1 MKKLKKAPAF
11 KNEEEEFE
19 FWSTHDSTEYMDW
32 SRAARVSFPNLKPS
46 TRTISLRLPAWLL
59 DELKVLANKQDIP
72 YQSLM
77 KMYLSERIAQ
87 ERKKTVQLTRL
98 NRYSPFVAVFCQSDN
113 QGPQKP
119 SGEGPGHRPGRPGYL
134 AATARTAGLSRA
146 VRRPLSRSNASPTR
160 HVAVRVSPV
169 Q

>member
-87 ERKKTVQLTRL
+87 ERKKT
-98 NRYSPFVAVFCQSDN
+98 A
-113 QGPQKP
+113 
-119 SGEGPGHRPGRPGYL
+119 
-134 AATARTAGLSRA
+134 
-146 VRRPLSRSNASPTR
+146 
-160 HVAVRVSPV
+160 
-169 Q
+169 